1 MITSERSKEKQ
12 RIEKEE
18 KLRSK
23 MTANNIMEEEEQYLY
38 CQEMMKEIEKKRKEK
53 EMEIDTSSNNN
64 YNNNQ

>member
-38 CQEMMKEIEKKRKEK
+38 CQSMMKEI
-53 EMEIDTSSNNN
+53 IF
-64 YNNNQ
+64 